1 MRKGFMKSA
10 KRILSGLLCLGM
22 VFTGGTFVHAEDRG
36 GTDGN
41 SGEDTGIVFQED
53 FEAYELGQADPD
65 TMQDAYGSIEG
76 GTIVETEDG
85 KAIAVSDGKIYLEIG
100 NVDKE
105 LEFDFQY
112 DNQFSGYGG
121 IYVRMYNGTAGDYYC
136 GILPNYDPT
145 MIIANAGGWLSNN
158 NSTHPAADVWYT
170 CKAKLE
176 GNAVSVKIWER
187 DGQEPSEWM
196 LTAEDPSFNAE
207 YGSGVMILES
217 HHGGSNNRTLF
228 DNIMIRQSV
237 LAEDEVSI
245 DAKPDDSEKGIVT
258 GGGTHKIGEE
268 VSLTAKAKP
277 DYKFVS
283 WTQSG
288 EIVSTDK
295 IYTFTAEESCSL
307 TAVFEPLEDPQN
319 EYFFDDF
326 DSYPEGKADKSFMDY
341 RYTKIDDGY
350 SIAEMDGS
358 MTLLAQL
365 VNDSNHKIYLDYADA
380 DKEFQFDFKYDKNF
394 VDFGGLFV
402 KLHAQPKGE
411 GAYDEYYFAIS
422 PNYGDHNIMISNT
435 NGNLAWAQK
444 TMSPGNW
451 YTCKSRI
458 YDGSM
463 MVKVWEKGGEE
474 PLNWDVTS
482 ELYGFDWKTEGTQ
495 FKIEYVDTT
504 QSVNTYMDNFSV
516 KTWDDV
522 EKKGYLIDAEP
533 NDADMG
539 DVEGEGNY
547 LEGSMVTLQAKAK
560 DGYQFV
566 NWTDEEGNVVCT
578 DKKYYLRAYEDRSL
592 TANFREA
599 ELVISSFMADGLTKL
614 AEIDQEAK
622 TVKLTFASDVD
633 LETVRPYFYYDIAYT
648 PSVLPYDIMDLSSGK
663 VEFDGWTIYAEQNT
677 VMQHIYVDAERGDD
691 SNSGDDLR
699 KPFKTIERA
708 QEEVRKIE
716 EWDGDV
722 IVHLAKGLY
731 TLDKTLEFSAED
743 GAEKGYSVIYQGAG
757 ANDTVIN
764 SGIPLKGWRPSSDVP
779 GVEGVYEI
787 DVPEGAPY
795 SRDLFVDGRRATLAE
810 AECNQNEISNG
821 NDYGYEVTGN
831 LAEMVDWRNKSDI
844 EFVYYVMWTSNILP
858 VENVVQDGDTVK
870 VIMKSEPYKNSQKK
884 LNCNPDKPS
893 MIVNAFELLDQ
904 PDEWYFDRERN
915 KIYYIPEEGQNPD
928 DLNIVLPTLEKLVE
942 VKGEKEDKVYGL
954 AFKDI
959 GFKYTS
965 FIRPH
970 IDGQIELQASFVYDP
985 TMIEPHGHDNYLKTP
1000 GGVTAGYVEG
1010 MRVDGCIFALMS
1022 AGGFDYEEGVVGS
1035 TITRSRFE
1043 QIGATGIQIG
1053 GAHVRDAQPYSDVT
1067 YEKGVLNMNA
1077 GPDPLRVTEDILV
1090 MSNVIDTTGNN
1101 FKGSIGIWAGYV
1113 RDLTLAHNEISNI
1126 AYSGISAGWGWGIWD
1141 VDVRPDMDSY
1151 YKFDTPTIQARYVIE
1166 DNDISY
1172 CMQRLKDGGAI
1183 YTLSSMPGSMIRG
1196 NFIHDVANEYGA
1208 IYLDE
1213 GTQGMEDISNNVVYN
1228 VYNPYFFN
1236 DKFGLFQ
1243 DLDNEAAEV
1252 IHDNFW
1258 TTGAPED
1265 ESNEIF
1271 QAIRTNAGPF
1281 DDMEAPVLED
1291 YVEDEPTDF
1300 TQLKDAV
1307 AEAEKID
1314 TSKYT
1319 EESVEAL
1326 ESVLEEVKAL
1336 VDDPFVTQDEVAA
1349 AVEKLE
1355 NAVQGLEEITTEPEE
1370 PGGDEEPGGSGEPDG
1385 EDNPGSSGEQGGEEN
1400 PGGGDPNGKDNPDG
1414 TAVQTGDDVDTG
1426 MWALAAA
1433 LSAVIAAVYVR
1444 KRKAMEKD

>member
-1 MRKGFMKSA
+1 MKEGTGMRKELVKSG
-10 KRILSGLLCLGM
+10 KRILCGFLCAGM
-22 VFTGGTFVHAEDRG
+22 ILTGTAFAQAEETGSIRAGAQD
-36 GTDGN
+36 DP
-41 SGEDTGIVFQED
+41 GIVFQED
-53 FEAYELGQADPD
+53 FESYEPGQADPD
-65 TMQDAYGSIEG
+65 AMQDAYGTIEG
-76 GTIVETEDG
+76 GTIVETEEG

-105 LEFDFQY
+105 LQFDFQY
-112 DNQFSGYGG
+112 DNPFSGYGG
-121 IYVRMYNGTAGDYYC
+121 IYIRMYYGTGGDYYC
-136 GILPNYDPT
+136 GILPNFDPT
-145 MIIANAGGWLSNN
+145 LIIANAGGWLNN
-158 NSTHPAADVWYT
+158 NSSLRPAADTWYT
-170 CKAKLE
+170 CRAKLE
-176 GNAVSVKIWER
+176 GNAVSIKIWER
-187 DGQEPSEWM
+187 GAQEPQDWT
-196 LTAEDPSFNAE
+196 LTAADTGFSAE

-228 DNIMIRQSV
+228 DNIVIRQSV

-245 DAKPDDSEKGIVT
+245 GAKPDDSQRGTVI

-268 VSLTAKAKP
+268 VTLTAKAKP

-283 WTQSG
+283 WTQGG
-288 EIVSTDK
+288 EVISTEK
-295 IYTFTAEESCSL
+295 TYTFTAEKSCSL
-307 TAVFEPLEDPQN
+307 TANFEPLEDPQY

-326 DSYPEGKADKSFMDY
+326 ESYPEGKADKEFMDY
-341 RYTKIDDGY
+341 RYTKINDGY
-350 SIAEMDGS
+350 SIQEMDGTN
-358 MTLLAQL
+358 TLLTQL
-365 VNDSNHKIYLDYADA
+365 VNDSDHKIYLDYADA
-380 DKEFQFDFKYDKNF
+380 DKQFQFDFQYDKDF

-411 GAYDEYYFAIS
+411 GTYDEYYFALC

-435 NGNLAWAQK
+435 SGNLAWASKQ
-444 TMSPGNW
+444 MSPGHW

-463 MVKVWEKGGEE
+463 MVKVWERGTEE
-474 PLNWDVTS
+474 PLNWDLTS
-482 ELYGFDWKTEGTQ
+482 DLYGFDWKTEGTQ

-504 QSVNTYMDNFSV
+504 QSVNTYLDNLSV
-516 KTWDDV
+516 KTWKDV
-522 EKKGYLIDAEP
+522 DKKGYLIDAQP
-533 NDADMG
+533 NDKDMG
-539 DVEGEGNY
+539 DVIGEGNY
-547 LEGSMVTLQAKAK
+547 LEGSMVTLQEKQK

-566 NWTDEEGNVVCT
+566 NWTDEEGNVLST

-592 TANFREA
+592 TTNFRKA
-599 ELVISSFMADGLTKL
+599 ELVIQSFMADGLTEL

-633 LETVRPYFYYDIAYT
+633 LEQVRPYFYYDIAYT
-648 PSVLPYDIMDLSSGK
+648 PSVLPYEIMDLSGGTI
-663 VEFDGWTIYAEQNT
+663 EFDGWTIYAEQND
-677 VMQHIYVDAERGDD
+677 VMKHIYVDAARGDD
-691 SNSGDDLR
+691 ANSGADFR
-699 KPFKTIERA
+699 EPFETIQRA
-708 QEEVRKIE
+708 QEEVREIKD
-716 EWDGDV
+716 WTGDV
-722 IVHLAKGLY
+722 IVHLAKGQY
-731 TLDKTLEFSAED
+731 TLDETLEFTADD

-757 ANDTVIN
+757 ANDSVIN
-764 SGIPLKGWRPSSDVP
+764 SGIELKGWRLSTDVP

-795 SRDLFVDGRRATLAE
+795 SRDLFVGGKRATLAE
-810 AECNQNEISNG
+810 AECSQDEISSG
-821 NDYGYEVTGN
+821 NDYGYEVTGT
-831 LAEMVDWRNKSDI
+831 LADMADWRNKSDI

-858 VENVVQDGDTVK
+858 VQDVVRDGDTVK
-870 VIMKSEPYKNSQKK
+870 VIMKPEPYANSQKK

-904 PDEWYFDRERN
+904 PNEWYFDRERN
-915 KIYYIPEEGQNPD
+915 KIYYIPEKGQNPD
-928 DLNIVLPTLEKLVE
+928 DLDIVLPTLEKLVE

-954 AFKDI
+954 AFQDI
-959 GFKYTS
+959 GFRYTS

-970 IDGQIELQASFVYDP
+970 IEGQIELQASFVYDP
-985 TMIEPHGHDNYLKTP
+985 TMIEQHGHDNYLKTP

-1010 MRVDGCIFALMS
+1010 MRIDSCVFALMS
-1022 AGGFDYEEGVVGS
+1022 AGGFDFEEGVVGS
-1035 TITRSRFE
+1035 TITGSRFE

-1053 GAHVRDAQPYSDVT
+1053 GVHVRDAQPYSDVT
-1067 YEKGVLNMNA
+1067 YEKGVLNLNA

-1141 VDVRPDMDSY
+1141 VDVRPDIDWY

-1166 DNDISY
+1166 NNDISY

-1213 GTQGMEDISNNVVYN
+1213 GTSGMEEISDNVVYN

-1265 ESNEIF
+1265 ESNESF
-1271 QAIRTNAGPF
+1271 QAIRSNAGNF
-1281 DDMEAPVLED
+1281 EDMRAPELGD
-1291 YVEDEPTDF
+1291 YTEDEPVDF
-1300 TQLKDAV
+1300 TELRDAV
-1307 AEAEKID
+1307 AEAEKVD
-1314 TSKYT
+1314 LSKYT
-1319 EESVEAL
+1319 EETAAEL
-1326 ESVLEEVKAL
+1326 QQVLEEVKGL
-1336 VDDPFVTQDEVAA
+1336 LDDPFASQEEVEA
-1349 AVEKLE
+1349 AVKALE
-1355 NAVQGLEEITTEPEE
+1355 EAVQGLEEITSEPEE
-1370 PGGDEEPGGSGEPDG
+1370 PDDGKDPDDGGQGDVTNSGGGTGQGNPSASGG
-1385 EDNPGSSGEQGGEEN
+1385 EADPGS
-1400 PGGGDPNGKDNPDG
+1400 K
-1414 TAVQTGDDVDTG
+1414 AVQTGDSMHVT
-1426 MWALAAA
+1426 MWILLAAA
-1433 LSAVIAAVYVR
+1433 ALGISVPVYGRR
-1444 KRKAMEKD
+1444 KKNSR